1 MARISDLTDIYI
13 DDIDD
18 GSEELLIGFWPII
31 KRIVLLFLP
40 IWIILIGVSAGLNMF
55 VTAVLAGLSVSVV
68 IIFENQY
75 SKAWS
80 NAGIIH

>member
-40 IWIILIGVSAGLNMF
+40 IWVILIGVSAGLNMF
-55 VTAVLAGLSVSVV
+55 ITAVLAGFSVSVV
-68 IIFENQY
+68 IIFEKIKIRSRSYRQ
-75 SKAWS
+75 
-80 NAGIIH
+80 

>member
-1 MARISDLTDIYI
+1 MVRVSDLTDLYI

-31 KRIVLLFLP
+31 KRIILLFLP

-55 VTAVLAGLSVSVV
+55 ITAVLAGLSVSVV
-68 IIFENQY
+68 IIFEKFKIRSRSRRQ
-75 SKAWS
+75 
-80 NAGIIH
+80 

>member
-1 MARISDLTDIYI
+1 MVRVSDLTDLYI

-55 VTAVLAGLSVSVV
+55 ITAVLAGFSVSVV
-68 IIFENQY
+68 IIFEKIKIRSRSYRQ
-75 SKAWS
+75 
-80 NAGIIH
+80 

>member
-1 MARISDLTDIYI
+1 MVRISDLTDIYI

-31 KRIVLLFLP
+31 KRIILLFLP

-55 VTAVLAGLSVSVV
+55 ITAILAGLSVSVV
-68 IIFENQY
+68 IIFE
-75 SKAWS
+75 KIKIRRRGAMLE
-80 NAGIIH
+80 